1 MAKKRGRPPK
11 QNKDTDAKVIA
22 CLAIGGT
29 FAMCAELIGI
39 DHPAIFYRMRTQA
52 GFHEQ
57 ILKARAL
64 GLECRKMV
72 LEDCLFAAMEMIVDD
87 PRYTGIAIF
96 AAKAM
101 LQWSDIP
108 QQIQNGNTLREVLT
122 EIVRKKR
129 IGVSAASKPDVMEFV
144 KTVQVKA

>member
-1 MAKKRGRPPK
+1 
-11 QNKDTDAKVIA
+11 
-22 CLAIGGT
+22 
-29 FAMCAELIGI
+29 MCAELIGVMA
-39 DHPAIFYRMRTQA
+39 PAIFYRMRTQA

-108 QQIQNGNTLREVLT
+108 KHVSDGNSIREVLT
-122 EIVRKKR
+122 EIVRQKR
-129 IGVSAASKPDVMEFV
+129 IGVAAASKPDVMEFV
-144 KTVQVKA
+144 KTVEQVK